1 MVLRKANKK
10 KLKDCLEVKIEDNI
24 LGKAALFTYLV
35 IDGVRIN
42 GDVLF
47 YFKDENGKEKEIHLY
62 DLNHTRGFN
71 YSYIKDYYIESI
83 KSSFT
88 VDYSDHWINP
98 MVTVNLVK
106 KEQKKIC

>member
-1 MVLRKANKK
+1 MALRKPNKK

-35 IDGVRIN
+35 IDGVRIYGN
-42 GDVLF
+42 VLF
-47 YFKDENGKEKEIHLY
+47 NFKDENDKNKEIYLY
-62 DLNHTRGFN
+62 ELNTRQGFE

-88 VDYSDHWINP
+88 VDYSDRYINP
-98 MVTVNLVK
+98 IMIVNLVK
-106 KEQKKIC
+106 E